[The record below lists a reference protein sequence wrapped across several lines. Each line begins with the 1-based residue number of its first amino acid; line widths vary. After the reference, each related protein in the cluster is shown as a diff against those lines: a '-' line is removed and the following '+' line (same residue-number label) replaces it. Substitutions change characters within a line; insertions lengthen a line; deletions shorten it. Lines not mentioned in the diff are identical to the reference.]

1 MAEELEEFDLNE
13 LDENSNQNSN
23 QNSNENEDENEAI
36 SRIMKELEEE
46 EAAKTVTAKKGEK
59 PKVVR
64 KRRTIKKQDATD
76 INSYIL
82 SNEEVHRFFQ
92 GREKNPEQ
100 FTYTPE
106 GNLEMKGVK
115 GVPDT
120 VIQMNK
126 KFVPLKTEELEEI
139 LTERKKKLSDLEKNY
154 ETAFSYLRIMQEAY
168 EAGDATAEEVVMAN
182 IEVENASKLITN
194 AAYPERW
201 VHVIHKGIEVRS
213 LLMTTEPYEKRKF
226 RYAVNILKHHDISRK
241 QAWGT
246 YKEAIQEETVME
258 GGSIQIR
265 FITDTEDPKTGHFH
279 PFTLRGFTF
288 NETEYA
294 SPYQAYQAERFKE
307 LEKEDLRKQILGTR
321 SGRTMHSIAIQ
332 EKTLPKMPQKLW
344 EDILFH
350 FFHQNTD
357 LAKELDATGTDRF
370 HVMDKQVPA
379 EYAQALTAVRTR
391 LRELGDKEVDHQEAK
406 ERAIT
411 EDEQKKAKVGAII
424 HNFRK
429 KF

>member
-1 MAEELEEFDLNE
+1 METEAPMEEVNLEEFDLNE
-13 LDENSNQNSN
+13 FEL
-23 QNSNENEDENEAI
+23 NENEEDLEEAI
-36 SRIMKELEEE
+36 ARVQKELEEE
-46 EAAKTVTAKKGEK
+46 EAKKTEK

-64 KRRTIKKQDATD
+64 KRRTVKAKADDTD

-82 SNEEVHRFFQ
+82 PNKEIHRFFQ
-92 GREKNPEQ
+92 GREKAPSQ
-100 FTYTPE
+100 FVYTPE
-106 GNLEMKGVK
+106 GNLEIKGVK
-115 GVPDT
+115 DVPDT
-120 VIQMNK
+120 VIQMNR
-126 KFVPLKTEELEEI
+126 KFVPLKGEQLEEI
-139 LTERKKKLSDLEKNY
+139 LVARQKRLEELEQEY

-168 EAGDATAEEVVMAN
+168 QTGDATAEEVVDAN
-182 IEVENASKLITN
+182 IEVENASKKISQ

-201 VHVIHKGIEVRS
+201 VSVIHKGIETRM

-226 RYAVNILKHHDISRK
+226 RYAVNMFKHHEISRK

-246 YKEAIQEETVME
+246 YKEGIVEETVME

-265 FITDTEDPKTGHFH
+265 FITDIEDPKTGHFH
-279 PFTLRGFTF
+279 PFTIRAFTF

-294 SPYQAYQAERFKE
+294 SPYQAYHAERFKE

-344 EDILFH
+344 EDILFQ
-350 FFHQNTD
+350 FFHQNKD
-357 LAKELDATGTDRF
+357 LAKELDSTGTERF
-370 HVMDKQVPA
+370 HVMDKQIPS
-379 EYAQALTAVRTR
+379 EYAQALNAVRTK

-406 ERAIT
+406 EKAIT

-424 HNFRK
+424 QNFRK
-429 KF
+429 RG